1 MNQTNKTQ
9 RNRSTRHK
17 YPQGLGTRFRGPSS
31 QEVQRRVAFSLGG
44 QIRTTL
50 AWEAGWLRCES
61 LAAVEGLTSANVN
74 GAERGRRDRHKRNML
89 FSTLPPVPR
98 AQVTT
103 SIAHP
108 AGKGQC
114 VPDSTVDTKSG
125 AFLLSAQATAPR
137 AFVHSLRWA

>member
-1 MNQTNKTQ
+1 MNQTKKTQ

-17 YPQGLGTRFRGPSS
+17 YPQGLGTRYWGPSS

-50 AWEAGWLRCES
+50 AWEAGWLCCES
-61 LAAVEGLTSANVN
+61 LAAVEGLTSVNVN
-74 GAERGRRDRHKRNML
+74 GAERGGRDGHRRNML
-89 FSTLPPVPR
+89 FSTLPPGPR

-103 SIAHP
+103 SISHP

-114 VPDSTVDTKSG
+114 VPDRTVDTKSG
-125 AFLLSAQATAPR
+125 AFPLSAQATEPR
-137 AFVHSLRWA
+137 AFIHSLLWA